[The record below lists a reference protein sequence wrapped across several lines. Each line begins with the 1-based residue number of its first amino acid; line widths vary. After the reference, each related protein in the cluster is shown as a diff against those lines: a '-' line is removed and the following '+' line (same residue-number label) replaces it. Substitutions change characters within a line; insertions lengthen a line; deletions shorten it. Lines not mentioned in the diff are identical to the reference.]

1 MTIYLYEMFIKIA
14 DSARND
20 TLKESYPIHESENT
34 TDKIHLACSYITEHC
49 SKNLTLDDVSSYVG
63 FSPCHFS
70 RHFKKVTTHSFVEYL
85 TLQRINKFQIYLAD
99 NSLSITDAA
108 YLAGFKSISSL
119 NRVFSKYCGCSPRE
133 FRKYYN

>member
-1 MTIYLYEMFIKIA
+1 MFIKIA
-14 DSARND
+14 NSIRND
-20 TLKESYPIHESENT
+20 NISETNTISENEHT

-49 SKNLTLDDVSSYVG
+49 SENLTLDDISSYVG

-85 TLQRINKFQIYLAD
+85 TLQRINKFHIYLAD
-99 NSLSITDAA
+99 KSLSITEAA
-108 YLAGFKSISSL
+108 YLAGFKSISSV